1 MSGQMIPLLT
11 QEQFEGLLKPP
22 SKDGKPPVN
31 VAEAVVVYF
40 TAPWCG
46 ACKRLDFDNLFA
58 SIPKTIVWYKCDIDV
73 NKYTL
78 GYCGL
83 TKIPSFVIIKSGK
96 FLGKFTTS
104 DTTTVFDTLKD
115 AFDI

>member
-1 MSGQMIPLLT
+1 MTDQMIPLLT
-11 QEQFEGLLKPP
+11 QSQFEDLLKPNRP
-22 SKDGKPPVN
+22 DGKP
-31 VAEAVVVYF
+31 ASEAVVVYF

-46 ACKRLDFDNLFA
+46 ACKKLDFKVLLE
-58 SIPKTIVWYKCDIDV
+58 STPKTIVWYKCDVDV

-83 TKIPSFVIIKSGK
+83 TKIPSFTIIKNGK

-104 DTTTVFDTLKD
+104 DTMTVFDTLKD
-115 AFDI
+115 AFD